1 MTPILAP
8 DTVRLAAEVREWA
21 VANLR
26 PIARRADRHH
36 AVARKDLA
44 VMDSAPFVGD
54 PVAGTLVPPAPTA
67 RSMRTDGR
75 YVVSTTV
82 VENGAYGDM
91 LFVAI
96 PRSGGIG
103 FKVVELLGTPE
114 QRERWLSSE
123 AQQRLGNSGFGLT
136 EPGSGSDAAGLSTT
150 AVRDGDSWVINGS
163 KMFCSLGAIAGF
175 VVVFATIDKSM
186 GSRGIRAF
194 VVEKG
199 TPGFEVVKPNERKL
213 GIRAMLTSQLAFD
226 NVVVPLENCLGT
238 EESGPTSFRTA
249 LATLNTTRHQ
259 VASMAV
265 GVAQA
270 SLDGAIEVLKSRRDG
285 YTPARWSK
293 IEHQAKEMNAA
304 LEQGRLLARRAAWL
318 LDSGLPHG
326 VYASKAKAWNSP
338 LAERVCAKVLNLL
351 GPDGYSEEFLF
362 EKWYRDV
369 KIIDIWEGTGQIHRR
384 IISEDLLGRDASAQ

>member
-1 MTPILAP
+1 MRLTLAP
-8 DTVRLAAEVREWA
+8 DTVRLAHDVRDWA
-21 VANLR
+21 VEKLR
-26 PIARRADRHH
+26 PIARKSDRNH
-36 AVARKDLA
+36 AVSKEDLS
-44 VMDSAPFVGD
+44 VMDSAPIVGD
-54 PVAGTLVPPAPTA
+54 PASGTLVPPLPTPGA
-67 RSMRTDGR
+67 TSVDGR
-75 YVVSTTV
+75 YVVSGTV

-91 LFVAI
+91 LFMAI

-114 QRERWLSSE
+114 QCKRWNSDE
-123 AQQRLGNSGFGLT
+123 AHARFGNSGFGLT
-136 EPGSGSDAAGLSTT
+136 EPGSGSDAAGLRTT

-163 KMFCSLGAIAGF
+163 KMFCSLGAVAGI
-175 VVVFATIDKSM
+175 VVVFATVDRSL

-199 TPGFEVVKPNERKL
+199 TPGFEIVKANESKL

-226 NVVVPLENCLGT
+226 NVVVPLDHCLGT

-259 VASMAV
+259 VAGMAV

-270 SLDGAIEVLKSRRDG
+270 SLDGAADLLRGQRHA
-285 YTPARWSK
+285 YTPARWGR
-293 IEHQAKEMNAA
+293 IEDEIRDMNAA
-304 LEQGRLLARRAAWL
+304 LERGRFLARRAAWL
-318 LDSGLPHG
+318 LDQGRPHG
-326 VYASKAKAWNSP
+326 VEASIAKAWNSP
-338 LAERVCAKVLNLL
+338 LAERVCSRVLSLL
-351 GPDGYSEEFLF
+351 GPDGYSEEHLF

-384 IISEDLLGRDASAQ
+384 IVSQHLMGNIAAA